1 MSEPESYEER
11 LRESFEQIQALAN
24 DALSMLDAQREG
36 SPIVP
41 PDETTWVLGQIADHL
56 GHARPSMR
64 QDVYMGRNVATS
76 RAAEVLGEGGE

>member
-41 PDETTWVLGQIADHL
+41 PDETTWVLGQIA
-56 GHARPSMR
+56 A
-64 QDVYMGRNVATS
+64 QVI
-76 RAAEVLGEGGE
+76 AAEAIIAEWDVSDDEADDD